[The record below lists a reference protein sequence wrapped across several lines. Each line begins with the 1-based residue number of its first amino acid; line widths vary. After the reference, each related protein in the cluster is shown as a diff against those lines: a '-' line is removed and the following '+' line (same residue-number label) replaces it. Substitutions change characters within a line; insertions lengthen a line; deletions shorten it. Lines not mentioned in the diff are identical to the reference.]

1 MLSSVIVFFTGILG
15 LVLLIIILNQYKSN
29 KIFNIY
35 FAILV
40 LLVSIRYTIIG
51 IKNLTKDVFIT
62 ETYRKTDL
70 LFIVIVPIIY
80 LYFKN
85 LVKSQSKF
93 VIADLFHFITPIL
106 FILEIKYRII
116 ELVFGIKRDFGLLNI
131 FILMLI
137 FYNFLTF
144 WLLKNNVWNKK
155 GSLEIMVNQNSLIKR
170 WSVYIYVCMNLMM
183 LRLFISLYLE
193 MQSNSVISGQ
203 NLVWAGALVWIII
216 FIKLLTSRNILYGY
230 AFLNNEKGKLGNKIK
245 TSHWKFNEN
254 KKITNIQDI
263 QLNLKIN
270 AIVKQYLND
279 VDLAIE
285 NNNYFRDA
293 TFSLNDLAVKLNI
306 PKSHLTFIYK
316 YHSKISFSDFKKISR
331 INDAVNLIDNDYLK
345 TNTFDSLS
353 KFVGFSSYNPF
364 FTSFKDVVGKAPQ
377 EYLDAIIKKN
387 K

>member
-70 LFIVIVPIIY
+70 LFIVTVPIIY

-131 FILMLI
+131 FILMLV

-144 WLLKNNVWNKK
+144 LLLKNNVWNKK

-270 AIVKQYLND
+270 AIVKQYLNE

>member
-62 ETYRKTDL
+62 ETYRKTDV
-70 LFIVIVPIIY
+70 LFIVTVPIIY

-270 AIVKQYLND
+270 AIVKQYLNE